1 MAYVTLSSKAIG
13 STIKLTVSAGVSET
27 KMPPLVNLALPSE
40 AYIEIR
46 ASRPASMTIAAT
58 VLGC

>member
-1 MAYVTLSSKAIG
+1 MAYVTLSSKTIG
-13 STIKLTVSAGVSET
+13 STIKL
-27 KMPPLVNLALPSE
+27 KVNGS
-40 AYIEIR
+40 

>member
-13 STIKLTVSAGVSET
+13 STIKLKVMV
-27 KMPPLVNLALPSE
+27 LPKISSSS
-40 AYIEIR
+40 IR